1 MHELWETHG
10 PRLVSVM
17 AKKSYQ
23 IGSDFSY
30 RNAPEERRERMSG
43 AAYIVFS
50 NALRSYNPR
59 SGVPF
64 GAYLI
69 QKGKWYVTDEKCVN
83 SERSA
88 HERPL
93 SEASSCTYM
102 PDFVEKCLWKDTLQR
117 MYKATKNNP
126 RLHKYFGT
134 CLEMLNEGYEYNDAE
149 VARRMGC
156 SRVNVGQCKKAF
168 VTMMKNDTRFRD
180 VVPFRHKQ

>member
-1 MHELWETHG
+1 M
-10 PRLVSVM
+10 
-17 AKKSYQ
+17 
-23 IGSDFSY
+23 
-30 RNAPEERRERMSG
+30 
-43 AAYIVFS
+43 
-50 NALRSYNPR
+50 
-59 SGVPF
+59 
-64 GAYLI
+64 
-69 QKGKWYVTDEKCVN
+69 TDEKCVN

-102 PDFVEKCLWKDTLQR
+102 PDFVEKCLWKDALQR